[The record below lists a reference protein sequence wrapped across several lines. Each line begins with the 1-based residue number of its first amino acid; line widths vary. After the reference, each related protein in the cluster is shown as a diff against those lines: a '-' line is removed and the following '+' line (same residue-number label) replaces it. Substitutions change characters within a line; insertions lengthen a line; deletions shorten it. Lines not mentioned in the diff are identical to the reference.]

1 MGIKL
6 HEVSFAYYVPKSKK
20 KPIHFT
26 LKDINIDINS
36 RDEFIGLVGHTGS
49 GKSTLVQLLNAL
61 YLPTKG
67 EIDIFGNVITYKSKI
82 KLKPIRKTVGLVFQF
97 PEYQIFEDTVLKDIM
112 FGPKNFGI
120 ENPEQ
125 VAREVA
131 EILGISDLLDR
142 SPFNLS
148 GGQMRKVAIA
158 GILASKPE
166 ILILDEP
173 TAGLDPLTKIEFL
186 EFLKELNE
194 KHHKSII
201 IITHDMDIVSKYL
214 KRVLVLK
221 QGNLMFDGPKNKLF
235 ENEKLLQTCHLDYP
249 KMIRIMKAL
258 KVIKERRSVRRY
270 LSKPV
275 PKDIIEDIV
284 DCGRLAA
291 TARNI
296 QPWHFIV
303 VTDKERRKHIADL
316 TDYGKFIEQAPV
328 CIAVFCE
335 DTKYYL
341 EDGSAATQNILLA
354 AKAHGLG
361 SCWVAGEKKDY
372 AEDIRKYLKVPRG
385 YKLISL
391 IAVGY
396 AEQEGNPVKKS
407 LSEVFHWEEYQ
418 E

>member
-258 KVIKERRSVRRY
+258 KEKLNLDINIYKYTPEEAFAEIKR
-270 LSKPV
+270 
-275 PKDIIEDIV
+275 
-284 DCGRLAA
+284 
-291 TARNI
+291 
-296 QPWHFIV
+296 V
-303 VTDKERRKHIADL
+303 V
-316 TDYGKFIEQAPV
+316 
-328 CIAVFCE
+328 
-335 DTKYYL
+335 
-341 EDGSAATQNILLA
+341 
-354 AKAHGLG
+354 
-361 SCWVAGEKKDY
+361 GENN
-372 AEDIRKYLKVPRG
+372 E
-385 YKLISL
+385 
-391 IAVGY
+391 
-396 AEQEGNPVKKS
+396 
-407 LSEVFHWEEYQ
+407 
-418 E
+418 